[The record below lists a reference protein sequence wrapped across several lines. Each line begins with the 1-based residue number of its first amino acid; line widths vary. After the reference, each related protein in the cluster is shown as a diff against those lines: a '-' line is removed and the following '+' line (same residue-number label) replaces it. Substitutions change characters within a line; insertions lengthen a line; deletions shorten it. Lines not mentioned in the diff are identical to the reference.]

1 MRGVLSFVLYVLHH
15 RTCLRKKKLKR
26 GDKRYAITT
35 HTGDYTGEISECNKW
50 LAGCILVT
58 MKRPL
63 MSVINSL
70 VQKTQASTFA
80 QVRAEKYQERL
91 QKAISER
98 RNLYRAEAA
107 ADAPLD
113 ATLHERGEVVGR
125 KIGRLQ
131 EALKTDE

>member
-1 MRGVLSFVLYVLHH
+1 MLDELY
-15 RTCLRKKKLKR
+15 TQP
-26 GDKRYAITT
+26 
-35 HTGDYTGEISECNKW
+35 
-50 LAGCILVT
+50 

-63 MSVINSL
+63 SSVIASL
-70 VQKTQASTFA
+70 GTQKRASTFGQA
-80 QVRAEKYQERL
+80 RAEKFKEHL
-91 QKAISER
+91 QKAVTER